1 MGIKI
6 DGSGQPSTGTGSKVN
21 TGNLHVD
28 GKGQSQFGSTL
39 KKQTSQNMDEMLK
52 KMAQDIVKQGE
63 RLGEKVDIA
72 ELKAYKRMVSEFL
85 EESVRGFAKFSRE
98 SFMDRRGRHRLYAT
112 VKKINENLEDL
123 TKEIISN
130 EQDHLKILGRIE
142 DIRGMILDI
151 IL

>member
-1 MGIKI
+1 
-6 DGSGQPSTGTGSKVN
+6 
-21 TGNLHVD
+21 
-28 GKGQSQFGSTL
+28 
-39 KKQTSQNMDEMLK
+39 MDEMLK
-52 KMAQDIVKQGE
+52 KMAQDIIKQGE

-85 EESVRGFAKFSRE
+85 EESIRGFARFSKE

-112 VKKINENLEDL
+112 VKKINESLEEL
-123 TKEIISN
+123 TKEVISS
-130 EQDHLKILGRIE
+130 EQDHLKIIGRIE